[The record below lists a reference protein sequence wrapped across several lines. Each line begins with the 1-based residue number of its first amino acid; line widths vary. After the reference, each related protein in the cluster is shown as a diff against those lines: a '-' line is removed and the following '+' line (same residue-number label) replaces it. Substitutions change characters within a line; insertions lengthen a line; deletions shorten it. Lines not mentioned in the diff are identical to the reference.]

1 MGEIKILKLSN
12 VASVDDL
19 AYCAS
24 TRRSL
29 VTHKRANIIVAFYA
43 GGELGGVVLE
53 CKKEIWVFF
62 WIS

>member
-29 VTHKRANIIVAFYA
+29 VTHKRANIIIVFYA
-43 GGELGGVVLE
+43 GGGLGSVVLE
-53 CKKEIWVFF
+53 CKTEIWVFF

>member
-24 TRRSL
+24 PHRSL

-43 GGELGGVVLE
+43 GGVLGGVVLE
-53 CKKEIWVFF
+53 
-62 WIS
+62 